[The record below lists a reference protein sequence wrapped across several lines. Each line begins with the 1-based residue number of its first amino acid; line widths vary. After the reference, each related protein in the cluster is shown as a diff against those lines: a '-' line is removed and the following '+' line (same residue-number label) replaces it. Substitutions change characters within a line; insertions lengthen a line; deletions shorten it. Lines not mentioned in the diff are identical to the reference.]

1 MNKIEIRITQLGRLM
16 AVLLLVQVAG
26 TADAGLFTDVR
37 TDVRH
42 FERDMTAAVGRND
55 VGALEHLLAEDWT
68 IVSGEGS
75 IISRAT
81 FLQVM
86 AGGDLVHQSMD
97 PQDQTIRL
105 YGDVAVVTAHIQS
118 GGSYKGA
125 TFHAD
130 EIATDVIVKRHG
142 HWVCVLTQ
150 LTTVASK

>member
-1 MNKIEIRITQLGRLM
+1 MKNIEIRIHLGRLM
-16 AVLLLVQVAG
+16 AAFLLAQIAG
-26 TADAGLFTDVR
+26 PAHAGFFTDAR
-37 TDVRH
+37 TGIRQ
-42 FERDMTAAVGRND
+42 FERDKTAAVGRND
-55 VGALEHLLAEDWT
+55 VSALEHFLSEDWT

-75 IISRAT
+75 IITRST

-118 GGSYKGA
+118 GGSFKGNS
-125 TFHAD
+125 FHAD
-130 EIATDVIVKRHG
+130 EINTDVLVKRHG

-150 LTTVASK
+150 LTTVAAK